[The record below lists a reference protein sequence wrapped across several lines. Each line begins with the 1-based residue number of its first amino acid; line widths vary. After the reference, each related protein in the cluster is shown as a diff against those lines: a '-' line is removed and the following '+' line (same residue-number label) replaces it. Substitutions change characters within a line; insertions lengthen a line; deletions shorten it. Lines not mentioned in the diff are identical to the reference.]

1 MARVVIASNRVTPPS
16 ARSGRE
22 GGLAVAVREALRRSG
37 GLWFGWSGT
46 VAEETPA
53 EAEISRSGKIT
64 YATLDLGR
72 EDHAQYYTGYA
83 NSSLWPLLHYR
94 MGLLEFERADF
105 DGYMRVNR
113 RFAATLAPLLK
124 PDDIVWIHDYHLFPL
139 GAELRA
145 LGAQNR
151 MGFFLH
157 TPFPPPAVMAVLP
170 RHRLLIESVGAY
182 DLAGFQTEGDA
193 QNFRDCVVALNDGE
207 HLSDG
212 GVRAS
217 GRRVS
222 VGTFPIGIDADAF
235 TRMAE
240 EAAASDENERLKESL
255 VGRQLV
261 FGVDR
266 LDYSKGL
273 PQRFEAYDRLLS
285 RFPDQ
290 RSKVT
295 FMQIAPVS
303 RGEVSQ
309 YRQLRRELESLAGR
323 INGRYA
329 EFDWMPLR
337 YLNKP
342 FSRQVLAGF
351 YRRSRVGLVTPLRD
365 GMNLVAK
372 EYVAA
377 QEPANPGV
385 LILSQFAGA
394 AKELD
399 AALIVNPF
407 DVDEIAEAMNTGL
420 TMSIEER
427 KARWLAM
434 IERVR
439 GNSVSHWVDAFLKAL
454 DAVPAG

>member
-37 GLWFGWSGT
+37 GLWFGWSGA
-46 VAEETPA
+46 VAETTPT
-53 EAEISRSGKIT
+53 EAQVSRVGKIT
-64 YATLDLGR
+64 YATMDLGR
-72 EDHAQYYTGYA
+72 EDHAQYYSGYA
-83 NSSLWPLLHYR
+83 NATLWPLLHYR

-113 RFAATLAPLLK
+113 RFAAALAPLLQ
-124 PDDIVWIHDYHLFPL
+124 PDDVVWIHDYHLFPL

-145 LGAQNR
+145 LGARNR

-157 TPFPPPAVMAVLP
+157 TPFPPPAVLAVLP
-170 RHRLLIESVGAY
+170 RHRLLIEAAGAY

-212 GVRAS
+212 GVAAS

-222 VGTFPIGIDADAF
+222 VGTFPIGIDADSF

-240 EAAASDENERLKESL
+240 EAAASDENVRLKESL
-255 VGRQLV
+255 VGRRLII
-261 FGVDR
+261 GVDR

-285 RFPDQ
+285 HFPEH
-290 RSKVT
+290 RSTVT

-323 INGRYA
+323 VNGRYA

-351 YRRSRVGLVTPLRD
+351 YRRSHVGLVTPLRD

-377 QEPANPGV
+377 QQPDDPGV
-385 LILSQFAGA
+385 LVLSQFAGA

-407 DVDEIAEAMNTGL
+407 DVDEIAEALNAALAMPL
-420 TMSIEER
+420 EER
-427 KARWLAM
+427 KARWTTM
-434 IERVR
+434 IGRVR
-439 GNSVSHWVDAFLKAL
+439 GNTVSHWVDAFLKTL
-454 DAVPAG
+454 DGVPVG